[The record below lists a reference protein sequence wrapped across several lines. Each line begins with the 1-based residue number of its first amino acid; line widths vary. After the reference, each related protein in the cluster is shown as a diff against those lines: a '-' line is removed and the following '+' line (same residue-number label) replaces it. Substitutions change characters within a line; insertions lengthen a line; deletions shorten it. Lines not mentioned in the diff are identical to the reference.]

1 MFDLDSSMRQT
12 LVSSF
17 IYDQERER
25 SDASHE
31 SGLKKDEPS
40 DFKGSSKLD
49 DSTYSIVTQ
58 QADRYSKTKLS
69 LDTNILIVS
78 IILCQDILLFFV
90 RSKRCA
96 RLRSATITLSFQLV
110 RKVDSAIED
119 SDQDT
124 ESTTSQKKHSGEIIS
139 KFLCTSSITC
149 VSYFDNISPF

>member
-69 LDTNILIVS
+69 LDTNINSQHLYCVKIFYYS
-78 IILCQDILLFFV
+78 LLD
-90 RSKRCA
+90 
-96 RLRSATITLSFQLV
+96 
-110 RKVDSAIED
+110 RKDAP
-119 SDQDT
+119 
-124 ESTTSQKKHSGEIIS
+124 G
-139 KFLCTSSITC
+139 
-149 VSYFDNISPF
+149 

>member
-69 LDTNILIVS
+69 LDTNIIVS
-78 IILCQDILLFFV
+78 IYIVSTYYSLLDL
-90 RSKRCA
+90 KDA
-96 RLRSATITLSFQLV
+96 P
-110 RKVDSAIED
+110 
-119 SDQDT
+119 
-124 ESTTSQKKHSGEIIS
+124 G
-139 KFLCTSSITC
+139 
-149 VSYFDNISPF
+149 

>member
-1 MFDLDSSMRQT
+1 MLDLDSSMRQT

-69 LDTNILIVS
+69 LDTNINSQHLYCVKIFYYS
-78 IILCQDILLFFV
+78 LL
-90 RSKRCA
+90 
-96 RLRSATITLSFQLV
+96 
-110 RKVDSAIED
+110 
-119 SDQDT
+119 DQKDAP
-124 ESTTSQKKHSGEIIS
+124 G
-139 KFLCTSSITC
+139 
-149 VSYFDNISPF
+149 